1 MSEEGVQL
9 AVFKDGDDFGYEH
22 VDVLDVFVVR

>member
-9 AVFKDGDDFGYEH
+9 GVSKDGHDFGYEH
-22 VDVLDVFVVR
+22 VDVLDVIFVW